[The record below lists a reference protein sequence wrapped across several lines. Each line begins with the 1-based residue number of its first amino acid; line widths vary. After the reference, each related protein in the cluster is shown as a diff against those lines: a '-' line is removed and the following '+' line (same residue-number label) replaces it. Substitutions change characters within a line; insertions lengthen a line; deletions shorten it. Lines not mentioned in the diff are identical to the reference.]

1 MEKIKQF
8 IKKNK
13 TELVLGT
20 ISVVSI
26 IFAVRAYN
34 RLDKVDDGLRQIDEG
49 IEDGL
54 RQIDERIKDR
64 LRMMESTFYAL
75 TKIHPVI
82 SIDNIS
88 EIGLWR
94 SALKKQGIMTVGDLI
109 REVRSHNGTKFLMNF
124 PGIGNEGYFAIYS
137 FLKKNATDAFKKL
150 YL

>member
-1 MEKIKQF
+1 MNKIKQF

-34 RLDKVDDGLRQIDEG
+34 RLDKVDEG

-109 REVRSHNGTKFLMNF
+109 REVRNHNGTKFLMNF

>member
-8 IKKNK
+8 IKRNK

-34 RLDKVDDGLRQIDEG
+34 RLDKVDEG

-109 REVRSHNGTKFLMNF
+109 REVRNHNGTKFLMNF

>member
-1 MEKIKQF
+1 MNKIKQF

-34 RLDKVDDGLRQIDEG
+34 RLYKVDEG

-75 TKIHPVI
+75 TKIRPVI

-109 REVRSHNGTKFLMNF
+109 REVRNHNGTKFLMNF

>member
-1 MEKIKQF
+1 MNKIKQF

-34 RLDKVDDGLRQIDEG
+34 RLGKVDEG

-64 LRMMESTFYAL
+64 LIMMESTFYAL

-109 REVRSHNGTKFLMNF
+109 REVRNHNGTKFLMNF

-137 FLKKNATDAFKKL
+137 FLKKNATDAFNKL

>member
-8 IKKNK
+8 IKRNK

-34 RLDKVDDGLRQIDEG
+34 RLGKVDDGLRQIDEG
-49 IEDGL
+49 IE
-54 RQIDERIKDR
+54 DR

-88 EIGLWR
+88 EKGLWR
-94 SALKKQGIMTVGDLI
+94 SAIKKQGIMTVGDLI

>member
-1 MEKIKQF
+1 MNKIKQF

-13 TELVLGT
+13 AELVLGT

-34 RLDKVDDGLRQIDEG
+34 RLYKVDEG

-109 REVRSHNGTKFLMNF
+109 REVRNHNGTKFLMNF

-137 FLKKNATDAFKKL
+137 FIAGGIALAVNFI
-150 YL
+150 

>member
-8 IKKNK
+8 IKRNK

-34 RLDKVDDGLRQIDEG
+34 RLYKVDEG

-109 REVRSHNGTKFLMNF
+109 REVRNHNGTKFLMNF

>member
-34 RLDKVDDGLRQIDEG
+34 RLYKVDEG

-109 REVRSHNGTKFLMNF
+109 REVRNHNGTKFLMNF

>member
-1 MEKIKQF
+1 MNKIKQF

-26 IFAVRAYN
+26 IFAVRDYN
-34 RLDKVDDGLRQIDEG
+34 RLGKVDEG

-109 REVRSHNGTKFLMNF
+109 REVRNHNGTKFLMNF